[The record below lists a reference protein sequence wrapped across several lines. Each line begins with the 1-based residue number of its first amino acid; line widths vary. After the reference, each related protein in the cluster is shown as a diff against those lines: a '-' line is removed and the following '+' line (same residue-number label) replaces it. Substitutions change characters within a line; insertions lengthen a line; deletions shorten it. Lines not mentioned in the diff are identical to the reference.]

1 MAPEQIAESFTDS
14 RKYRKPN
21 HKKFVLNNDTYDFE
35 NFVLYHGSD
44 FTVEQ
49 MQLYLVVENMPVLI
63 GVAGISGG
71 ANRTSMLRLA
81 AFDIDIPAQKSA
93 EFMLR
98 VKTKDPFVPD
108 FVLEDRNSLYLD
120 LQHEN
125 LAFGGFLGVA
135 AVMVV
140 FIGIFAYLLRE
151 PLFGWFT
158 ALALLLILN
167 SLVEFGFR
175 ESIATMSLGG
185 LSSKQIL
192 HLTRPFFIV
201 LLAQIAFASGFSR
214 DGRVANRPRLIL
226 MGLVANF
233 VGISIAR
240 ILGLGRYIDA
250 NIYSAF
256 DGLMVASMIVFSV
269 SAYDAKTRSARWFF
283 PSLGLIFVASQCRW
297 LTQLNVYRFDHHL
310 IFLAPILEMG
320 AIAVIVY
327 GLILKIKVI
336 NSAKIAAE
344 FEAGKNEVLK
354 TLLRVVSHD
363 INNSLTVA
371 QAYAFKGSAIMAKEG
386 HEEGQKYF
394 SKILTACKNQS
405 EIITNIRMLRAIE
418 DGKTDIDLKSVPL
431 IGVMQQVRNT
441 FEDKL
446 KAKNLELNYNSSEIA
461 GIFVL
466 AEPVSLNH
474 SVINNLISNAIKF
487 SHTNSCIDVMAS
499 MNGDEVRVT
508 VRDFGVGMPSTLL
521 EKVFMPNEST
531 SRLGTSGEAGTG
543 FGMPLVKSYMER
555 YGGGVEISSESIE
568 ESPKNHGTS
577 VTLYFKIPKSEPIAA

>member
-1 MAPEQIAESFTDS
+1 MRRFEKPLALLAFSALGLLGTVSISSWLQN
-14 RKYRKPN
+14 KLPN
-21 HKKFVLNNDTYDFE
+21 HSPTHESIGSQITRQQPPPVISIKSGLSSGGNLHLSDHSPMLYQMLSGDPGSEVGPEVVSSAPWIDQTKVPFRYSAAFSDFWFKFVLNNDTYDFE

-108 FVLEDRNSLYLD
+108 FVLEDRNSMYLD

-140 FIGIFAYLLRE
+140 FIGIFAYLLRD

-201 LLAQIAFASGFSR
+201 LLAQIAFTSGFSR
-214 DGRVANRPRLIL
+214 HGRVANRPRLIL

-320 AIAVIVY
+320 AIVVIVY
-327 GLILKIKVI
+327 GLILKIKAI

-344 FEAGKNEVLK
+344 FEAGKNEGLK

-418 DGKTDIDLKSVPL
+418 DGKTDIQL
-431 IGVMQQVRNT
+431 
-441 FEDKL
+441 
-446 KAKNLELNYNSSEIA
+446 
-461 GIFVL
+461 
-466 AEPVSLNH
+466 
-474 SVINNLISNAIKF
+474 
-487 SHTNSCIDVMAS
+487 
-499 MNGDEVRVT
+499 
-508 VRDFGVGMPSTLL
+508 
-521 EKVFMPNEST
+521 
-531 SRLGTSGEAGTG
+531 
-543 FGMPLVKSYMER
+543 
-555 YGGGVEISSESIE
+555 
-568 ESPKNHGTS
+568 
-577 VTLYFKIPKSEPIAA
+577 